1 MAFPPLFKRPFP
13 GYSSLK
19 DGSETDN
26 EFLKTINLFTSARE
40 KLGIS
45 LEELSNKTK
54 ISRTVLV
61 AISNGRKEFLP
72 EKTYLIS
79 MLKTIEIELNL
90 GIGSLDGILPKHNNN
105 NNYNSLSKFKII
117 NIDFLN
123 SWVGSFLYL
132 ICMFLSI
139 LAINRQHRYLLQLNS
154 ISTEP
159 IVINENYM
167 DKEKTITI
175 QD

>member
-13 GYSSLK
+13 GSSNLK
-19 DGSETDN
+19 ECSETDN
-26 EFLKTINLFTSARE
+26 EFFKAINLFTSARE

-61 AISNGRKEFLP
+61 AISNGRKKYLP

-90 GIGSLDGILPKHNNN
+90 EIGSLDGILPKNNN
-105 NNYNSLSKFKII
+105 NNNSLSKFKII

-139 LAINRQHRYLLQLNS
+139 LALNRQHRYLLQLNS

-159 IVINENYM
+159 IVINESYI